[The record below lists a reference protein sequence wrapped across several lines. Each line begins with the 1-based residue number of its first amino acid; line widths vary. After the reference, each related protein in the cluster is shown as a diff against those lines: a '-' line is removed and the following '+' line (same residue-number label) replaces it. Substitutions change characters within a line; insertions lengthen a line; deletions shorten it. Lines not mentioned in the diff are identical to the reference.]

1 MSRHSLGWG
10 QEQCVWE
17 KEQHVQRPL
26 SGEELVKY
34 EGPTQALGA
43 GTEKARAWRNRRME
57 RWEGLPSPPSL
68 STAAR

>member
-26 SGEELVKY
+26 GGEELAKY

-43 GTEKARAWRNRRME
+43 GTEKA
-57 RWEGLPSPPSL
+57 
-68 STAAR
+68 